1 MLLKIIQ
8 RFLKLN
14 QENDIILQSSLTF
27 VTIPDKLN
35 EILHFTSTF
44 HMLNKVSKVTN
55 ERFIISL
62 FLFSHVMSKVLQTL
76 PDVPIIV
83 KLISSGLLI
92 FPLVQWRGTS
102 FEHTWIS
109 FIKGCFLLTW
119 LELSRTSG
127 SGDEDENAKH
137 LQQRWWQQRRRR
149 RQGTNFY

>member
-1 MLLKIIQ
+1 MWLSKFSNIPNLRWSKTVNTGYIEAKGYVIKIIQ

-14 QENDIILQSSLTF
+14 QENDIIFQYPWTTSLTF

-62 FLFSHVMSKVLQTL
+62 FIFSHVMSKVLQTL

-83 KLISSGLLI
+83 KLISSRLLI

-109 FIKGCFLLTW
+109 FIKGCFC
-119 LELSRTSG
+119 
-127 SGDEDENAKH
+127 
-137 LQQRWWQQRRRR
+137 
-149 RQGTNFY
+149 